1 MIHLIA
7 DKKFLPSRDANN
19 KQTSSPS
26 LNPFSPSPFH
36 QKFHLTP
43 FFPGWN
49 SIRRHNFRPENLLIP
64 SHVARWNFATKIH
77 LLSPSPRRSTEIR
90 EASIVFSTPSL
101 TRGGPLLPLKP
112 RGTGLT
118 ADRVGRHH
126 HHPPVSTL
134 ASAQPRWHFRAT
146 RNRTPNAVRDGRR
159 DCSRSIGPSDWRVI
173 PYGHGSLIARSSNVV
188 LALLVR
194 WLKKRG
200 KDEGKRERER
210 EMYRCAD
217 YVRGCLVGIRFFSF
231 CYGGKLKI
239 WLENLGREFINGE

>member
-146 RNRTPNAVRDGRR
+146 RNRTCETADGIVRVASGRVTDVSSLTAMDR
-159 DCSRSIGPSDWRVI
+159 WSLDPRTSSSRFLFD
-173 PYGHGSLIARSSNVV
+173 
-188 LALLVR
+188 
-194 WLKKRG
+194 
-200 KDEGKRERER
+200 D
-210 EMYRCAD
+210 
-217 YVRGCLVGIRFFSF
+217 
-231 CYGGKLKI
+231 
-239 WLENLGREFINGE
+239 